1 MEARTAKKEPVQER
15 KVVVTILSAD
25 KRKPVVLETWR
36 YWEIVGELR
45 WMGVD
50 YLAAT
55 DAAKWCQK
63 AKPGETCEILPHSV
77 IVEVMDCQHIGPLN
91 IIKMEVTNG

>member
-15 KVVVTILSAD
+15 KVVVTILSTD

-55 DAAKWCQK
+55 DAAKWCQR
-63 AKPGETCEILPHSV
+63 AKPGDINRVDDIL
-77 IVEVMDCQHIGPLN
+77 
-91 IIKMEVTNG
+91 MEVKDGKTD

>member
-15 KVVVTILSAD
+15 KICVIIRSED

-45 WMGVD
+45 WMGAD
-50 YLAAT
+50 YMAAT
-55 DAAKWCQK
+55 DAAKWAQR
-63 AKPGETCEILPHSV
+63 AKPGDINRVDDIL
-77 IVEVMDCQHIGPLN
+77 
-91 IIKMEVTNG
+91 MEVTDG

>member
-1 MEARTAKKEPVQER
+1 MAKKEPIQER
-15 KVVVTILSAD
+15 KVLVTIRSAD
-25 KRKPVVLETWR
+25 KRKPVVLDTWR

-50 YLAAT
+50 YVQAI
-55 DAAKWCQK
+55 DAAKWAQR

-77 IVEVMDCQHIGPLN
+77 IVEVMARQHNGPLN
-91 IIKMEVTNG
+91 IIKMEVTDERH